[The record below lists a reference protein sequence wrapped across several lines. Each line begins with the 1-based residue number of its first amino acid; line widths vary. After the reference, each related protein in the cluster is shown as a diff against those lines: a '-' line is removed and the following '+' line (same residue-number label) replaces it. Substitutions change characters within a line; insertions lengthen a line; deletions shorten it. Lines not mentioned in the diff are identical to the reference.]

1 MKAFLRAL
9 GTRFYPPEEA
19 ELDALV
25 HRLLKRG
32 VDPEGMQRQLS
43 ALLGS
48 GDLRRYS
55 RRIAAPTLVI
65 HGDRDRL
72 VRKAGGVAIARAVAN
87 AKLHIMRVWGM
98 ICRPR

>member
-72 VRKAGGVAIARAVAN
+72 VRKGAGGDRPRGRQRQITYYA
-87 AKLHIMRVWGM
+87 VWGM